1 MPAQYE
7 ERFIYARI
15 MLLRIK
21 EKVVMEF
28 SELISIAKQTAADVK
43 DKIGDPSKTVNDAV
57 SEVVSNLNEALPHL
71 AASGYRMDGL
81 EIEVGIPPK
90 IIPHFAVEEVL
101 AETIEMS
108 LVELEGNKVGY
119 ALLKSLLQAKGLQ
132 QKIEIEGMSFSRV
145 EIEVGLIPAVR
156 LSYKPITCKENL

>member
-1 MPAQYE
+1 
-7 ERFIYARI
+7 
-15 MLLRIK
+15 
-21 EKVVMEF
+21 MEF
-28 SELISIAKQTAADVK
+28 SDLIGIAKQTASDVK
-43 DKIGDPSKTVNDAV
+43 DKIGDPSKTVNEAV
-57 SEVVSNLNEALPHL
+57 SDVVSKLNEALPHL